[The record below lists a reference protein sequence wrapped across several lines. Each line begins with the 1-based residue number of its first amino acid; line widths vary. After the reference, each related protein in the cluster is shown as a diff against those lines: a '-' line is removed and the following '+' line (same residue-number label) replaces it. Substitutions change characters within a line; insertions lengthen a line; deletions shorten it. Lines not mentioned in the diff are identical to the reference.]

1 MASGSRNTLFG
12 MTLTELVI
20 ILFFIMLL
28 LALDSIDDLND
39 QIPDSSE
46 DVVAASAVV
55 ELLIPDGEINSDLIP
70 FEVIKDEIAKLQ
82 KDKEELEDIK
92 QASEGDGDGDCK
104 EGGNWI
110 NSKCADFCWA
120 TESDESKRK
129 YDVLLDV
136 GMCESS
142 IVVQRS
148 QWLKNSESNFVQVPG
163 ALEAVQQNIMSK
175 DELYTYLDEI
185 KKPGYEKNPRQCFH
199 VVRLVQLEQLY
210 ADPWTKNV
218 KEVQSR
224 VSTELYTLNDYGY
237 KNIRSQFPDNVCNVI
252 NDEEVITPVSE
263 NEADFPEIK
272 SFQEPVS
279 LNEEQ
284 VVTENTLSIV
294 NADLDID
301 SFQAEASKQCD
312 SSIRFRNKDITLEF
326 IIEIDSSGKAVS
338 VELAANNP
346 SLNSSSSRRLSRIA
360 LKALEKSS
368 YIPQK
373 IEGVT
378 INSFHNEKLKFP
390 SNFCNFDY

>member
-82 KDKEELEDIK
+82 KDKEELENIK

-104 EGGNWI
+104 ESGNWI
-110 NSKCADFCWA
+110 NSKCADYCWA
-120 TESDESKRK
+120 VDAEENKRP
-129 YDVLLDV
+129 YDVLVDI
-136 GMCESS
+136 GMCKST

-163 ALEAVQQNIMSK
+163 ALEAAQQNVMSRG
-175 DELYTYLDEI
+175 ELYKYLDDI
-185 KKPGYEKNPRQCFH
+185 KQPGYERTPKQCFH
-199 VVRLVQLEQLY
+199 VVRLVELEQIY
-210 ADPWTKNV
+210 AGPWTKNML
-218 KEVQSR
+218 EVQDR
-224 VSTELYTLNDYGY
+224 VSTELYALGKPGY
-237 KNIRSQFPDNVCNVI
+237 SKVREQFPEDICNIV
-252 NDEEVITPVSE
+252 NNEEAITPVTE
-263 NEADFPEIK
+263 NEADFPEIN
-272 SFQEPVS
+272 SFQEPAS
-279 LNEEQ
+279 LIQQKE
-284 VVTENTLSIV
+284 VTENSLSIV
-294 NADLDID
+294 NADLDIE
-301 SFQAEASKQCD
+301 SFQAEATKECN
-312 SSIRFRNKDITLEF
+312 SSTRFRNKDITLEF
-326 IIEIDSSGKAVS
+326 VIEIDSSGKAIT
-338 VELAANNP
+338 VELAKNNP
-346 SLNSSSSRRLSRIA
+346 SLNGSSLRLSRLVIRA
-360 LKALEKSS
+360 LKNSS

-373 IEGVT
+373 IEGVA

-390 SNFCNFDY
+390 NNFCGF

>member
-55 ELLIPDGEINSDLIP
+55 GLLIPDGEINSDLIP

-110 NSKCADFCWA
+110 NSKCADYCWA
-120 TESDESKRK
+120 VDAEENKRP
-129 YDVLLDV
+129 YDVLLDI
-136 GMCESS
+136 GMCKST

-148 QWLKNSESNFVQVPG
+148 LWLNNSESNFVQVPG
-163 ALEAVQQNIMSK
+163 ALEAAQQNVMSRG
-175 DELYTYLDEI
+175 ELYKYLDDI
-185 KKPGYEKNPRQCFH
+185 KRPGYERSPKQCFH
-199 VVRLVQLEQLY
+199 VVRLVELEQIY
-210 ADPWTKNV
+210 ADPWTKNML
-218 KEVQSR
+218 EVQER
-224 VSTELYTLNDYGY
+224 VSTELYTLGKPGY
-237 KNIRSQFPDNVCNVI
+237 SKVREQFPEDICNVF
-252 NDEEVITPVSE
+252 NDEEAITPVTE
-263 NEADFPEIK
+263 TEIDFPEIN

-279 LNEEQ
+279 LNQ
-284 VVTENTLSIV
+284 QQAVTENTLSIV
-294 NADLDID
+294 NADLDIE
-301 SFQAEASKQCD
+301 SFQAEATKECN
-312 SSIRFRNKDITLEF
+312 SSNRFRNKDITLEF
-326 IIEIDSSGKAVS
+326 SIEIDKSGKAIS
-338 VELAANNP
+338 VELAPNNP
-346 SLNSSSSRRLSRIA
+346 SLNNANSKLSRLAIRA
-360 LKALEKSS
+360 LKKST

-373 IEGVT
+373 IEGVA
-378 INSFHNEKLKFP
+378 INSFHNERLKFP
-390 SNFCNFDY
+390 SNFCSF

>member
-110 NSKCADFCWA
+110 NSKCADYCWA
-120 TESDESKRK
+120 VDAEENKRP
-129 YDVLLDV
+129 YDVLLDI
-136 GMCESS
+136 GMCKST

-148 QWLKNSESNFVQVPG
+148 LWLNNSESNFVQVPG
-163 ALEAVQQNIMSK
+163 ALEAAQQNVMSRG
-175 DELYTYLDEI
+175 ELYKYLDDI
-185 KKPGYEKNPRQCFH
+185 KRPGYERSPKQCFH
-199 VVRLVQLEQLY
+199 VVRLVELEQIY
-210 ADPWTKNV
+210 ADPWTKNML
-218 KEVQSR
+218 EVQER
-224 VSTELYTLNDYGY
+224 VSTELYTLGKPGY
-237 KNIRSQFPDNVCNVI
+237 SKVREQFPEDICNVF
-252 NDEEVITPVSE
+252 NDEEAITPVTE
-263 NEADFPEIK
+263 TEIDFPEIN

-279 LNEEQ
+279 LNQ
-284 VVTENTLSIV
+284 QQAVTENTLSIV
-294 NADLDID
+294 NADLDIE
-301 SFQAEASKQCD
+301 SFQAEATKECN
-312 SSIRFRNKDITLEF
+312 SSNRFRNKDITLEF
-326 IIEIDSSGKAVS
+326 SIEIDKSGKAIS
-338 VELAANNP
+338 VELAPNNP
-346 SLNSSSSRRLSRIA
+346 SLNNANSKLSRLAIRA
-360 LKALEKSS
+360 LKKST

-373 IEGVT
+373 IEGVA
-378 INSFHNEKLKFP
+378 INSFHNERLKFP
-390 SNFCNFDY
+390 SNFCSF